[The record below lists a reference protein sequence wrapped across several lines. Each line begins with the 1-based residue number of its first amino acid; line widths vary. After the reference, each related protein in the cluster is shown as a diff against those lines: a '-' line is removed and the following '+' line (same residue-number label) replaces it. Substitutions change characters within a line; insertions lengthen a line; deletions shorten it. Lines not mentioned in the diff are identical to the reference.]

1 MPVIVKRPTNR
12 QHASIIQSNL
22 RKKNLELN
30 HAIQY
35 CKENNV
41 RGYAAIAAG
50 ICPSIKDPR
59 TINKHLSNDGT
70 VDYNSYFFF
79 NF

>member
-41 RGYAAIAAG
+41 RGYAAIAAA
-50 ICPSIKDPR
+50 IVSELNYSIVN
-59 TINKHLSNDGT
+59 TIPFKMYIIMTN
-70 VDYNSYFFF
+70 
-79 NF
+79 